1 MKAIFTRNML
11 EMMMDI
17 RFNNNKE
24 FMQNNRD
31 RYDKAMKQPYYQL
44 IDLLTPTMLEIDPQM
59 EVRPAKCLSRIFR
72 DTRFSK
78 SKLPYRDH
86 HWIAFRRQA
95 EPRDKAVMFWFEIRL
110 EAVGWGLGFWGE
122 NLKAMDVLRRQML
135 AKPKEFEALLPI
147 LDEQHFVLDGR
158 TYHRKKVPGSL
169 PEALHPWFLRR
180 EIYLVKQG
188 INPDW
193 VFEPGLENRLAKDFL
208 ALKPFYWM
216 LKGAYDFANLDL
228 QTIF

>member
-1 MKAIFTRNML
+1 MKAIFSRNML
-11 EMMMDI
+11 EIMMDI

-147 LDEQHFVLDGR
+147 LDERYFVLDGR
-158 TYHRKKVPGSL
+158 MYQRKKVPESL
-169 PEALHPWFLRR
+169 PEVLHPWYLRR

-208 ALKPFYWM
+208 ALKPFYRM
-216 LKGAYDFANLDL
+216 LKGAYDFANLEL
-228 QTIF
+228 